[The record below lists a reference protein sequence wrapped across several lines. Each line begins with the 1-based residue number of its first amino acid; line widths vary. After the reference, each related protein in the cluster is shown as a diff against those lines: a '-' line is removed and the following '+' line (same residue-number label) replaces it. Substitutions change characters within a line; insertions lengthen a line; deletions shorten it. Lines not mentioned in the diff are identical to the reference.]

1 LKKVLPVDMEF
12 SYNFG
17 FVSSTLAAGGDPM
30 DVLVVM
36 DEPAFPAC
44 LMKCR
49 VLGIIEGVQ
58 GNGKDKQRNDRIIAI
73 EKDNHSYTY
82 IKQVR
87 DLGKKLV
94 QELKE
99 FLVNYHEHLGK
110 KLRVL
115 DVKGPSEARRRI
127 ADGMRANRC

>member
-1 LKKVLPVDMEF
+1 MPPVDSEF
-12 SYNFG
+12 PYDFG
-17 FVSSTLAAGGDPM
+17 FVPSTLADGGDPV
-30 DVLVVM
+30 DVLVLM

-44 LMKCR
+44 LLKCR
-49 VLGIIEGVQ
+49 VVGIIEGVQ

-94 QELKE
+94 QELE
-99 FLVNYHEHLGK
+99 ECFVNYHEHLGK

-115 DVKGPSEARRRI
+115 DVKGSSEACRRI